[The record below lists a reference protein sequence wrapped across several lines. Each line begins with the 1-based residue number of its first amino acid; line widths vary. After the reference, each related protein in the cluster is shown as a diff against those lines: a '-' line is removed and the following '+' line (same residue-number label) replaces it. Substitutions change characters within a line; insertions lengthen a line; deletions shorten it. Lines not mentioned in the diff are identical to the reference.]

1 MSQPQGAP
9 ASPTQSRGKKS
20 LLVSDPPKFDLE
32 SYLANYKG
40 RTRLERLILIG
51 TCSTYLGVEALKL
64 AVREAK
70 KGKDIKRYLEA
81 QNHLETVGSQER
93 EATRDKVWMDM
104 TEKQNQAET
113 QRLEAELKGYKNN
126 LIKESIRM
134 GNEDLGN
141 HYQAIGDLPR
151 AFDSFS
157 RMRQDVSMAKH
168 IIDISKHLIEVAV
181 EQKNW
186 VAVSSNVQKIKGVV
200 VPADEDRTLQP
211 YLCATDGLALMD
223 SGEYY
228 NAALRF
234 LQTEAG
240 MGTTCNSIISPNDI
254 AVYGGLCALATM
266 ERNELHTQVL
276 ENTNFRTYLELE
288 PHIRRSITFFVNSR
302 YSACLSV
309 LEAYRTDYWLDIHLQ
324 KHIDDI
330 YHLVRSKSIVQYFI
344 PFSCVT
350 LDSLNAAFMPPG
362 KTIDKELAMMIQRK
376 DLEAR
381 IDTQNRLLTSVPSAP
396 RSALQANTLETAKE
410 YEREAHRRIQHMNI
424 VAADLE
430 IKGGK
435 RVGLAPID
443 DLFDDGR
450 QLRSRNSGANIYPG
464 GF

>member
-1 MSQPQGAP
+1 
-9 ASPTQSRGKKS
+9 
-20 LLVSDPPKFDLE
+20 
-32 SYLANYKG
+32 
-40 RTRLERLILIG
+40 
-51 TCSTYLGVEALKL
+51 
-64 AVREAK
+64 
-70 KGKDIKRYLEA
+70 
-81 QNHLETVGSQER
+81 
-93 EATRDKVWMDM
+93 
-104 TEKQNQAET
+104 
-113 QRLEAELKGYKNN
+113 
-126 LIKESIRM
+126 M

-186 VAVSSNVQKIKGVV
+186 VAVSSNVQKIKGVM

-288 PHIRRSITFFVNSR
+288 PHIRRAITFFVNSR
-302 YSACLSV
+302 YSACLGV

-324 KHIDDI
+324 KHIDDL

-381 IDTQNRLLTSVPSAP
+381 IDTQNRVSTSKLPNLLVKSKLTRIAPYLCPLRTPLRPPSQHP
-396 RSALQANTLETAKE
+396 RNCEGVRA
-410 YEREAHRRIQHMNI
+410 
-424 VAADLE
+424 
-430 IKGGK
+430 
-435 RVGLAPID
+435 
-443 DLFDDGR
+443 
-450 QLRSRNSGANIYPG
+450 
-464 GF
+464 

>member
-1 MSQPQGAP
+1 
-9 ASPTQSRGKKS
+9 
-20 LLVSDPPKFDLE
+20 
-32 SYLANYKG
+32 
-40 RTRLERLILIG
+40 
-51 TCSTYLGVEALKL
+51 
-64 AVREAK
+64 
-70 KGKDIKRYLEA
+70 
-81 QNHLETVGSQER
+81 
-93 EATRDKVWMDM
+93 
-104 TEKQNQAET
+104 
-113 QRLEAELKGYKNN
+113 
-126 LIKESIRM
+126 M

-186 VAVSSNVQKIKGVV
+186 VAVSSNVQKIKGVM

-288 PHIRRSITFFVNSR
+288 PHIRRAITFFVNSR

-324 KHIDDI
+324 KHIDDL

-381 IDTQNRLLTSVPSAP
+381 IDTQNRVSTS
-396 RSALQANTLETAKE
+396 
-410 YEREAHRRIQHMNI
+410 
-424 VAADLE
+424 
-430 IKGGK
+430 
-435 RVGLAPID
+435 
-443 DLFDDGR
+443 
-450 QLRSRNSGANIYPG
+450 
-464 GF
+464 

>member
-1 MSQPQGAP
+1 
-9 ASPTQSRGKKS
+9 
-20 LLVSDPPKFDLE
+20 
-32 SYLANYKG
+32 
-40 RTRLERLILIG
+40 
-51 TCSTYLGVEALKL
+51 
-64 AVREAK
+64 
-70 KGKDIKRYLEA
+70 
-81 QNHLETVGSQER
+81 
-93 EATRDKVWMDM
+93 
-104 TEKQNQAET
+104 
-113 QRLEAELKGYKNN
+113 
-126 LIKESIRM
+126 
-134 GNEDLGN
+134 
-141 HYQAIGDLPR
+141 
-151 AFDSFS
+151 
-157 RMRQDVSMAKH
+157 MRQDVSMAKH

-381 IDTQNRLLTSVPSAP
+381 IDTQNRVSTSKLPNLLVKAKLTRIAPYLCSLRTPLRPPSQHP
-396 RSALQANTLETAKE
+396 RNCEG
-410 YEREAHRRIQHMNI
+410 
-424 VAADLE
+424 V
-430 IKGGK
+430 
-435 RVGLAPID
+435 
-443 DLFDDGR
+443 
-450 QLRSRNSGANIYPG
+450 
-464 GF
+464 